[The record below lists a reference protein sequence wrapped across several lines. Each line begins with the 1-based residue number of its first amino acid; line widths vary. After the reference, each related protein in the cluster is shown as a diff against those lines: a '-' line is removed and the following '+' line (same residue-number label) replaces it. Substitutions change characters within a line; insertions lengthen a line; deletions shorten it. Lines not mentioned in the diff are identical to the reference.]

1 MLINYALGLDKTVR
15 IALYRHYRS
24 WFRMERTDRL

>member
-15 IALYRHYRS
+15 IALYHPIDHGFAWS
-24 WFRMERTDRL
+24 GPID